1 MNGLIGCLAFI
12 LGLFLLAGSVGMLLD
27 IVDLWP

>member
-1 MNGLIGCLAFI
+1 MKGFIGCLAFF

-27 IVDLWP
+27 ILGVW